1 MAKYSVSEEGVLALN
16 AVVSSIMEATNQI
29 LALTN
34 SLENTSSEKVNAIG
48 PHKASLLSAIT
59 QIKNAEKEATEPVK
73 EISEMLMDVA
83 DAYQDIIDDDRIST
97 SVGVT
102 KGLFGA
108 GMIGA
113 TVGAIG
119 ESVSKY
125 RAVHRNPS
133 TNKTSCSLSEINDFD
148 SLSNYMDSKYGIQ
161 LDSSMKSLNLITVKG
176 AIIGVESV
184 INEYPDVGEL
194 LKTGITS
201 NSGVMSCTGSKLS
214 FNPEYF
220 GDNHTLSETCKDMS
234 GSGFWVANSS
244 PNSIGA
250 HEAAHGVEW
259 ALIQAN
265 SGYTN
270 DYERVHAW
278 NQCSEACK
286 IVSQACDNIKKTPY
300 GHGKSQTELIQSISQ
315 YGMKDDSETMAEAF
329 ADVYANG
336 ANASPLSKE
345 IKRIAKEQMDRYKGV
360 LLC

>member
-1 MAKYSVSEEGVLALN
+1 MAKYAVNEEGVQALN
-16 AVVSSIMEATNQI
+16 IVSTSIVEAAEQI
-29 LALTN
+29 LKVTN
-34 SLENTSSEKVNAIG
+34 ALENTANENNDSLG
-48 PHKASLLSAIT
+48 PHKSSLLSALT
-59 QIKNAEKEATEPVK
+59 QIKDAEKKAADPVK
-73 EISEMLMDVA
+73 EMSETLKDIA
-83 DAYQDIIDDDRIST
+83 NSYQEIIDNDRISG
-97 SVGVT
+97 SASGT

-108 GMIGA
+108 GVFGA
-113 TVGAIG
+113 AAGAMAG
-119 ESVSKY
+119 NTSKY

-133 TNKTSCSLSEINDFD
+133 ANKTPNNLSEANDFD

-161 LDSSMKSLNLITVKG
+161 LDSSMKSLDLGTVKG
-176 AIIGVESV
+176 AISGVESV

-214 FNPEYF
+214 FNPDYF

-234 GSGFWVANSS
+234 DSGFWVANSS

-278 NQCSEACK
+278 NQCSEAGK
-286 IVSQACDNIKKTPY
+286 IVSQACDNIRKTPY
-300 GHGKSQTELIQSISQ
+300 GQGKTQTELIQSISQ

-345 IKRIAKEQMDRYKGV
+345 IKRIAKEQMDKYKGV
-360 LLC
+360 LIC